1 LVTRVGILPCSLD
14 IYYFIGFPAVVPVPR
29 VPEGCLVRVNE
40 DLPVAA
46 GPDFFWIAVFCVTA
60 CDEPCPPW
68 FFGEGTFVVNDD
80 FIVAMFFS
88 YRDELSRQ

>member
-1 LVTRVGILPCSLD
+1 MC
-14 IYYFIGFPAVVPVPR
+14 YFIGFPAVVPVPL
-29 VPEGCLVRVNE
+29 VPEGCALYLMV

-46 GPDFFWIAVFCVTA
+46 GPDFFWIAVFWVVA
-60 CDEPCPPW
+60 SDEPCPPW

-80 FIVAMFFS
+80 FIVAIFFS